1 MIINCST
8 MNKVIRYGLI
18 GLLVLGVFAAF
29 VYVIKTN
36 RADVQLYEF
45 QKPQLRTIMQ
55 KTVAT
60 GKIVPRKEIDIKPN
74 VSGIVS
80 KVYVKEGQKVK
91 KGDLIARIEVV
102 EDMQNLNNADSRLRN
117 AQITLQNSRRN
128 YERQKKLFEQG
139 VIAAADFEKVQ
150 TQYRTDRQNLVAAQ
164 RSLEIIKTGSAQG
177 LSAVGNTLIRSTV
190 EGTVLD
196 VPIEVGSQVT
206 MANNFNPGTTIAT
219 VADLGQ
225 MIFDGEVDE
234 VDVDKV
240 KEGTPVEISVGAIE
254 DTTFKAELEFIS
266 PKGESQNG
274 VIQFEIKAP
283 VQLIKG
289 IFLRSGYSANAS
301 VKLREAK
308 DVISLPEALLQ
319 YDLEGEPYVE
329 VQTAKGRYKKKKL
342 TLGISDNHY
351 VEIKSG
357 IDTTARIKV
366 WNPTTKKSV
375 E

>member
-1 MIINCST
+1 
-8 MNKVIRYGLI
+8 MNKVIRYSLI
-18 GLLVLGVFAAF
+18 GLLVLGVFAAL

-45 QKPQLRTIMQ
+45 QKPQLRTIVQ

-60 GKIVPRKEIDIKPN
+60 GKIVPRKEVDIKPN

-91 KGDLIARIEVV
+91 KGNLIARIEVV

-366 WNPTTKKSV
+366 WNPTIKKSV